1 MVSVN
6 GTSGVNSDYTIK
18 KHNQG
23 TNVQNTNNNNS
34 IFNVSNPDT
43 KAVSNKTEAQN
54 VDNQKISDAKKSC
67 ESDFASLK
75 ASGVNVSE
83 WDQNNTCTLSHQ
95 GAKATVTID
104 NNGQV
109 SFGGNIDK
117 IMEHLKTSNSE
128 EKQSVDNMNNFLE
141 NLNGEVLNQKLS
153 SVKVN
158 GNETEVMEFLVKTSD
173 GKVESRYLDDSGKE
187 VKADVN

>member
-6 GTSGVNSDYTIK
+6 GTSGVNSDYTIRK
-18 KHNQG
+18 PNQG
-23 TNVQNTNNNNS
+23 ATTQSTTNETS

-43 KAVSNKTEAQN
+43 KAVSNTSENQAA
-54 VDNQKISDAKKSC
+54 DNQKITNAKKSC

-75 ASGVNVSE
+75 AAGVNVSE
-83 WDQNNTCTLSHQ
+83 WDQNNICTLSYQ
-95 GAKATVTID
+95 GAKATVEID

-117 IMEHLKTSNSE
+117 IMEHLKTFNSE
-128 EKQSVDNMNNFLE
+128 EKQSVDNMNKFLE
-141 NLNGEVLNQKLS
+141 DLNGEVLNQKVS

-158 GNETEVMEFLVKTSD
+158 GKETEVMEFLVKTSD
-173 GKVESRYLDDSGKE
+173 GKVETRYLDDNGQE
-187 VKADVN
+187 VKADIN